1 MFSDLGEHAGG
12 ALTHV
17 RFAEVGIQ
25 ARMGELQAK
34 HQDGAGE
41 KPQQKS
47 ADEARPDHPEDV
59 WRDPVF
65 QHRHL
70 IARRRDAVHIMHSAR
85 LAGCGCPN

>member
-41 KPQQKS
+41 KPERKPTG
-47 ADEARPDHPEDV
+47 EAEPDDPEE
-59 WRDPVF
+59 
-65 QHRHL
+65 
-70 IARRRDAVHIMHSAR
+70 A
-85 LAGCGCPN
+85 